1 MPNKPASA
9 SAAWSGPL
17 RYALYVRKS
26 TEEDERQ
33 TQSLQSQCDQG
44 QELAKRTDCTI
55 VLTLQ
60 ESRSAKETGREQ
72 FNRMLTLIDAGEID
86 GIIAWHPDRLSRN
99 EMDAAEITMRVRK
112 GILKDLA
119 FVSYFFHNSP
129 EGVMMLQMAL
139 CQSQYMVSKLSTDVR
154 RGLGDKIKKGWFP
167 HRAPLGY
174 LNDKHKDKGDKT
186 ISADPERFPLLRLAW
201 DMLLTGAYSV
211 PELQR
216 ILNEDWGVRT
226 AVTRSGRGGRPLAQ
240 STLYRLFGSIF
251 YAGLFVHDGTLY
263 TGAHPPMVTLN
274 EFDRAQRLLGKH
286 NHRSIDRRGNN
297 YRGEYLDQGIIGQEI
312 IGQKING
319 EGEITIRVAGL
330 ANPLERRSH
339 TLPFTGLIRCA
350 SCGGQVT
357 GDVRTKPSGRSY
369 TYYHCQGKN
378 GCIRHFVPQSSLE
391 EMLDA
396 ELSQMDLRPEFY
408 EWAIADIERAS
419 SKEQAERQAVYDQK
433 LRAEREADGML
444 DALLGMR
451 LRGLITDAEYQ
462 GKRTQLTLDRERLR
476 QEVGE
481 CESGADRARAACV
494 NAADYMKNARLWL
507 REGDPAMK
515 RIVAFNLGSN
525 YVLKAGKLLLEPHPM
540 LVRVKEEYRELAAEY
555 GAIKQGEI
563 GSGSRKEEALEVIRT
578 IWSGIWE
585 VNYTEAIEHN
595 LSFPKIPSPKISFPT
610 VTGLGETC

>member
-1 MPNKPASA
+1 MPHKPTSA
-9 SAAWSGPL
+9 AIAWSGPL

-33 TQSLQSQCDQG
+33 TQSLQSQSEQG
-44 QELAKRTDCTI
+44 QELATRTDRTL
-55 VLTLQ
+55 VLTFQ
-60 ESRSAKETGREQ
+60 ESRSAKETGRDQ
-72 FNRMLTLIDAGEID
+72 FNRMLALIDAGEID

-174 LNDKHKDKGDKT
+174 LNDKHKEKGEKT
-186 ISADPERFPLLRLAW
+186 ISADPERFPLLRQAW

-226 AVTRSGRGGRPLAQ
+226 AVTRSGRGGKPLAQ

-251 YAGLFVHDGTLY
+251 YAGLFVHGGTLY
-263 TGAHPPMVTLN
+263 TGAHPSMVTLD

-286 NHRSIDRRGNN
+286 NHRSSTYRGNN
-297 YRGEYLDQGIIGQEI
+297 HHKNNYRAEDLGQGITGQE
-312 IGQKING
+312 
-319 EGEITIRVAGL
+319 EITLRVPGL
-330 ANPLERRSH
+330 DNPLERRSH
-339 TLPFTGLIRCA
+339 TLPFTGLIRCGG
-350 SCGGQVT
+350 CGGQVT

-378 GCIRHFVPQSSLE
+378 GCIRHFVPQASLE

-433 LRAEREADGML
+433 MRAEREADGML

-462 GKRTQLTLDRERLR
+462 VKRTELTLDRERLR

-525 YVLKAGKLLLEPHPM
+525 YVLKEGKLLLEPHPM
-540 LVRVKEEYRELAAEY
+540 LIRAKAAYGGLAAKYE
-555 GAIKQGEI
+555 AIKQGEI
-563 GSGSRKEEALEVIRT
+563 GFGSRKIEAFEGIRT

-585 VNYTEAIEHN
+585 RNYTDALEHK
-595 LSFPKIPSPKISFPT
+595 LTFSKIA
-610 VTGLGETC
+610 GLETA

>member
-1 MPNKPASA
+1 MQHQSVSAPASRN
-9 SAAWSGPL
+9 GPL

-33 TQSLQSQCDQG
+33 TQSLQSQKEQG
-44 QELAKRTDCTI
+44 QELAIRTGRSI
-55 VLTLQ
+55 VLTLE
-60 ESRSAKETGREQ
+60 ESRSAKETGRDQ
-72 FNRMLTLIDAGEID
+72 FNRMLALIDAGEID

-99 EMDAAEITMRVRK
+99 EMDAAEITMRIRK

-139 CQSQYMVSKLSTDVR
+139 CQSQYMVSKLSTDVK

-186 ISADPERFPLLRLAW
+186 ISPDPERFPLLRQAW

-211 PELQR
+211 PHLQK
-216 ILNEDWGVRT
+216 IMNEEWGLRT
-226 AVTRSGRGGRPLAQ
+226 PVTKSGRGGQPLSQ
-240 STLYRLFGSIF
+240 STLYRLFGSVF
-251 YAGLFVHDGTLY
+251 YAGFFIHDGTLY
-263 TGAHPPMVTLN
+263 TGAHPPMVTLD
-274 EFDRAQRLLGKH
+274 EFDRAQRILGKN
-286 NHRSIDRRGNN
+286 NHRGNHHRGDVL
-297 YRGEYLDQGIIGQEI
+297 GKGIFGM
-312 IGQKING
+312 
-319 EGEITIRVAGL
+319 GEITTGIPGIGNYVG
-330 ANPLERRSH
+330 RRSH
-339 TLPFTGLIRCA
+339 ALPFTGLIRCGG
-350 SCGGQVT
+350 CGGQVT

-369 TYYHCQGKN
+369 TYYHCQSKS
-378 GCIRHFVPQSSLE
+378 GCIRRFVPQASVE
-391 EMLDA
+391 DMLDA
-396 ELSQMDLRPEFY
+396 ELSQMDLLPEFY

-419 SKEQAERQAVYDQK
+419 AKEQAEQQAVYDQK
-433 LRAEREADGML
+433 MRAEREADGML

-451 LRGLITDAEYQ
+451 LRSLITDEEYQ
-462 GKRTQLTLDRERLR
+462 TKRTELTLNRERLH

-481 CESGADRARAACV
+481 CETGADRARAACV

-525 YVLKAGKLLLEPHPM
+525 YVLKEGTLLLEPHPM
-540 LVRVKEEYRELAAEY
+540 LVRVKSEYKALVVKYE
-555 GAIKQGEI
+555 AIKLGEI
-563 GSGSRKEEALEVIRT
+563 GSGSREAEDLAPIRT

-585 VNYTEAIEHN
+585 VNYTECLEHS
-595 LSFPKIPSPKISFPT
+595 LAFSKISLPT
-610 VTGLGETC
+610 VAGLRETC